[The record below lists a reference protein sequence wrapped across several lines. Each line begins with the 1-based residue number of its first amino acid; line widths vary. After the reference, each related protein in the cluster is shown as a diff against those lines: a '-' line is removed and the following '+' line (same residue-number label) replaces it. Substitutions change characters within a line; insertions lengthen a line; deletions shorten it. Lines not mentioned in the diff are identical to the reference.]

1 MQENFVSDLTN
12 DLISQVR
19 EAIEA
24 KESLA
29 ISAGATKAFM
39 GRQIKTDRTIDVSGH
54 TGIVSYQPVELVMTA
69 RAGTTLSEIESALA
83 ENNQMLACEPPRF
96 DGKATLG
103 GTLAANV
110 SGPGRPWYGSIR
122 DHVLGVTLINGKAE
136 QLRFG
141 GQVMKN
147 VAGYDLSRLQAGAMG
162 GLGLMTEISLKVLPK
177 PATTRTL
184 KFTMDQAE
192 AIQRMNAMSGQPKP
206 ITAAYWSIGELHVRL
221 AGAASAVDAT
231 AKSWGGEEV
240 APEVALSI
248 WSDLQDQKS
257 AIFNA
262 DKVWRFSVKSSADV
276 LPLEGDSLVNWGGAE
291 RWYSGDHSFD
301 RMVELAQ
308 SAGGQVSLYRGGDR
322 TEEVLHPINPSI
334 QGLQQRIKASVDP
347 QGVFN
352 PGRAYGWL

>member
-1 MQENFVSDLTN
+1 MSDLTSE
-12 DLISQVR
+12 LIAQVR
-19 EAIEA
+19 DAVEA
-24 KESLA
+24 KETLA
-29 ISAGATKAFM
+29 ISAGCSKTFI
-39 GRQIKTDRTIDVSGH
+39 GRQIETDRTIDVSGH

-69 RAGTTLSEIESALA
+69 RAGTTLAEIESALA

-96 DGKATLG
+96 GGKATLG
-103 GTLAANV
+103 GTLATNV

-122 DHVLGVTLINGKAE
+122 DHVLGVTLINGESK

-192 AIQRMNAMSGQPKP
+192 AIQRMNSMSGQPKP
-206 ITAAYWSIGELHVRL
+206 ITAAYWSSGELFVRL

-231 AKSWGGEEV
+231 AKSWGGEEL
-240 APEVALSI
+240 ASDVALAL
-248 WSDLQDQKS
+248 WSDLQDQKL

-262 DKVWRFSVKSSADV
+262 DKVWRFSMKSSADV
-276 LPLEGDSLVNWGGAE
+276 LPIEGDSLINWGGAE
-291 RWYSGDHSFD
+291 RWYVGDHSFD
-301 RMVELAQ
+301 RMVALAEG
-308 SAGGQVSLYRGGDR
+308 AGGQVSLYRGGDR
-322 TEEVLHPINPSI
+322 TDEVLHPVNPSI
-334 QGLQQRIKASVDP
+334 QSLQQRIKASVDP

-352 PGRAYGWL
+352 PGRAFGWL

>member
-1 MQENFVSDLTN
+1 VSDLTN
-12 DLISQVR
+12 ELIAQVR
-19 EAIEA
+19 DAVEA
-24 KESLA
+24 KETLA
-29 ISAGATKAFM
+29 ISAGCSKTFM
-39 GRQIKTDRTIDVSGH
+39 GRQIETDRTIDVSGH

-69 RAGTTLSEIESALA
+69 RAGTTLAEIESALA

-96 DGKATLG
+96 GGRATLG
-103 GTLAANV
+103 GTLATNV

-122 DHVLGVTLINGKAE
+122 DHVLGVTLINGESE

-192 AIQRMNAMSGQPKP
+192 AIQRMNSMSGQPKP
-206 ITAAYWSIGELHVRL
+206 ITAAYWSSGELYVRL

-231 AKSWGGEEV
+231 AKSWGGEEL
-240 APEVALSI
+240 ASDVALAL
-248 WSDLQDQKS
+248 WSDLQDQQL

-262 DKVWRFSVKSSADV
+262 DKVWRFSMKSSADV
-276 LPLEGDSLVNWGGAE
+276 LPIEGDSLINWGGAE
-291 RWYSGDHSFD
+291 RWYVGDHSFD
-301 RMVELAQ
+301 RMVALAEG
-308 SAGGQVSLYRGGDR
+308 AGGQVSLYRGGDR
-322 TEEVLHPINPSI
+322 TDEVLHPVNPSI
-334 QGLQQRIKASVDP
+334 QSLQQRIKASVDP

-352 PGRAYGWL
+352 PGRAFGWL

>member
-1 MQENFVSDLTN
+1 MSDLTN
-12 DLISQVR
+12 ELIAQVR
-19 EAIEA
+19 DAVEA
-24 KESLA
+24 KETLA
-29 ISAGATKAFM
+29 ISAGCSKTFM
-39 GRQIKTDRTIDVSGH
+39 GRQIETDRTIDVSGH

-69 RAGTTLSEIESALA
+69 RAGTTLAEIESALA

-96 DGKATLG
+96 GGKATLG

-122 DHVLGVTLINGKAE
+122 DHVLGVTLINGESE

-192 AIQRMNAMSGQPKP
+192 AIQRMNSMSGQPKP
-206 ITAAYWSIGELHVRL
+206 ITAAYWSSGELFVRL

-231 AKSWGGEEV
+231 TESWGGEEL
-240 APEVALSI
+240 ASDVALAL
-248 WSDLQDQKS
+248 WSDLQDQQL

-262 DKVWRFSVKSSADV
+262 DKVWRFSMKSSADV
-276 LPLEGDSLVNWGGAE
+276 LPIEGDSLINWGGAE
-291 RWYSGDHSFD
+291 RWYVGDHSFD
-301 RMVELAQ
+301 RMVVLAEG
-308 SAGGQVSLYRGGDR
+308 AGGQVSLYRGGDR
-322 TEEVLHPINPSI
+322 TDEVLHPVNPSI
-334 QGLQQRIKASVDP
+334 QSLQQRIKASVDP

-352 PGRAYGWL
+352 PGRAFGWL

>member
-1 MQENFVSDLTN
+1 MSNLTN
-12 DLISQVR
+12 ELIAQVLD
-19 EAIEA
+19 AVEA
-24 KESLA
+24 KETLA
-29 ISAGATKAFM
+29 ISAGCSKTFM
-39 GRQIKTDRTIDVSGH
+39 GRQVETDRTIDVSGH

-69 RAGTTLSEIESALA
+69 RAGTTLAEIESALA

-96 DGKATLG
+96 GGKATLG

-122 DHVLGVTLINGKAE
+122 DHVLGVTLINGEAE

-192 AIQRMNAMSGQPKP
+192 AIQRMNSMSGQPKP
-206 ITAAYWSIGELHVRL
+206 ITAAYWSSGELFVRL

-231 AKSWGGEEV
+231 AKSWGGEELASDV
-240 APEVALSI
+240 ASAL
-248 WSDLQDQKS
+248 WSDLQDQQL

-262 DKVWRFSVKSSADV
+262 DKVWRFSMKSSADV
-276 LPLEGDSLVNWGGAE
+276 LPIEGDSLINWGGAE
-291 RWYSGDHSFD
+291 RWYVGDHSFD
-301 RMVELAQ
+301 RMVALAE

-322 TEEVLHPINPSI
+322 TDEVLHPVNPSI
-334 QGLQQRIKASVDP
+334 QSLQQRIKASVDP

-352 PGRAYGWL
+352 PGRAFGWL

>member
-1 MQENFVSDLTN
+1 MSDLTN
-12 DLISQVR
+12 ELIAQVR
-19 EAIEA
+19 DAVEA
-24 KESLA
+24 KETLA
-29 ISAGATKAFM
+29 ISAGCSKTFM
-39 GRQIKTDRTIDVSGH
+39 GRQIETDRTIDVSGH

-69 RAGTTLSEIESALA
+69 RAGTTLAEIESALA

-96 DGKATLG
+96 GGKATLG
-103 GTLAANV
+103 GTLATNV

-122 DHVLGVTLINGKAE
+122 DHVLGVTLINGESE

-192 AIQRMNAMSGQPKP
+192 AIQRMNSMSGQPKP
-206 ITAAYWSIGELHVRL
+206 ITAAYWSSGELFVRL

-231 AKSWGGEEV
+231 TKSWGGEEL
-240 APEVALSI
+240 ASDVALAL
-248 WSDLQDQKS
+248 WSDLQDQKL

-262 DKVWRFSVKSSADV
+262 DKVWRFSMKSSADA
-276 LPLEGDSLVNWGGAE
+276 LPIEGDSLINWGGAE
-291 RWYSGDHSFD
+291 RWYVGDHSFD
-301 RMVELAQ
+301 RMVALAEG
-308 SAGGQVSLYRGGDR
+308 AGGQVSLYRGGDR
-322 TEEVLHPINPSI
+322 TDEVLHPVNPSI
-334 QGLQQRIKASVDP
+334 QSLQQRIKASVDP

-352 PGRAYGWL
+352 PGRAFGWL

>member
-1 MQENFVSDLTN
+1 MSDLTN
-12 DLISQVR
+12 ELIAQVR
-19 EAIEA
+19 DAVEA
-24 KESLA
+24 KETLA
-29 ISAGATKAFM
+29 ISAGCSKTFM
-39 GRQIKTDRTIDVSGH
+39 GRQIETDRTIDVSGH

-69 RAGTTLSEIESALA
+69 RAGTTLAEIESALA

-96 DGKATLG
+96 GGKATLG

-122 DHVLGVTLINGKAE
+122 DHVLGVTLINGESE

-192 AIQRMNAMSGQPKP
+192 AIQRMNSMSGQPKP
-206 ITAAYWSIGELHVRL
+206 ITAAYWSSGELFVRL

-231 AKSWGGEEV
+231 TESWGGEEL
-240 APEVALSI
+240 ASDVALAL
-248 WSDLQDQKS
+248 WSDLQDQQL

-262 DKVWRFSVKSSADV
+262 DKVWRFSMKSSADV
-276 LPLEGDSLVNWGGAE
+276 LPIEGDSLINWGGAE
-291 RWYSGDHSFD
+291 RWYVGDHSFD
-301 RMVELAQ
+301 RMVALAEG
-308 SAGGQVSLYRGGDR
+308 AGGQVSLYRGGDR
-322 TEEVLHPINPSI
+322 TDEVLHPVNPSI
-334 QGLQQRIKASVDP
+334 QSLQQRIKASVDP

-352 PGRAYGWL
+352 PGRAFGWL

>member
-1 MQENFVSDLTN
+1 MSDLTSE
-12 DLISQVR
+12 LIAQVR
-19 EAIEA
+19 DAVEA
-24 KESLA
+24 KETLA
-29 ISAGATKAFM
+29 ISAGCSKTFI
-39 GRQIKTDRTIDVSGH
+39 GRQIETDRTIDVSGH

-69 RAGTTLSEIESALA
+69 RAGTTLAEIESALA

-96 DGKATLG
+96 GGKATLG
-103 GTLAANV
+103 GTLATNV

-122 DHVLGVTLINGKAE
+122 DHVLGVTLINGESK

-192 AIQRMNAMSGQPKP
+192 AIQRMNSMSGQPKP
-206 ITAAYWSIGELHVRL
+206 ITAAYWSSGELYVRL

-231 AKSWGGEEV
+231 AKSWGGEEL
-240 APEVALSI
+240 ASDVALAL
-248 WSDLQDQKS
+248 WSDLQDQQL

-262 DKVWRFSVKSSADV
+262 DKVWRFSMKSSADV
-276 LPLEGDSLVNWGGAE
+276 LPIEGDSLINWGGAE
-291 RWYSGDHSFD
+291 RWYVGDHSFD
-301 RMVELAQ
+301 RMVALAE
-308 SAGGQVSLYRGGDR
+308 STGGQVSLYRGGDR
-322 TEEVLHPINPSI
+322 TDEVLHPVNPSI
-334 QGLQQRIKASVDP
+334 QSLQQRIKASVDP

-352 PGRAYGWL
+352 PGRAFGWL

>member
-1 MQENFVSDLTN
+1 MSDLTN
-12 DLISQVR
+12 ELIAQVR
-19 EAIEA
+19 DAVEA
-24 KESLA
+24 KETLA
-29 ISAGATKAFM
+29 ISAGCSKTFM
-39 GRQIKTDRTIDVSGH
+39 GRQIETDRTIDVSGH

-69 RAGTTLSEIESALA
+69 RAGTTLAEIESALA

-96 DGKATLG
+96 GGKATLG
-103 GTLAANV
+103 GTLATNV

-122 DHVLGVTLINGKAE
+122 DHVLGVTLINGESK

-192 AIQRMNAMSGQPKP
+192 AIQRMNSMSGQPKP
-206 ITAAYWSIGELHVRL
+206 ITAAYWSSGELYVRL

-231 AKSWGGEEV
+231 AKSWGGEEL
-240 APEVALSI
+240 ASDVALAL
-248 WSDLQDQKS
+248 WSDLQDQQL

-262 DKVWRFSVKSSADV
+262 DKVWRFSMKSSADV
-276 LPLEGDSLVNWGGAE
+276 LPIEGDSLINWGGAE
-291 RWYSGDHSFD
+291 RWYVGDHSFD
-301 RMVELAQ
+301 RMVALAEG
-308 SAGGQVSLYRGGDR
+308 AGGQVSLYRGGDR
-322 TEEVLHPINPSI
+322 TDEVLHPVNPSI
-334 QGLQQRIKASVDP
+334 QSLQQRIKASVDP

-352 PGRAYGWL
+352 PGRAFGWL

>member
-1 MQENFVSDLTN
+1 MSDLTSE
-12 DLISQVR
+12 LIAQVR
-19 EAIEA
+19 DAVEA
-24 KESLA
+24 KETLA
-29 ISAGATKAFM
+29 ISAGCSKTFI
-39 GRQIKTDRTIDVSGH
+39 GRQIETDRTIDVSGH

-69 RAGTTLSEIESALA
+69 RAGTTLAEIESALA

-96 DGKATLG
+96 GGKATLG
-103 GTLAANV
+103 GTLATNV

-122 DHVLGVTLINGKAE
+122 DHVLGVTLINGESK

-192 AIQRMNAMSGQPKP
+192 AIQRMNSMSGQPKP
-206 ITAAYWSIGELHVRL
+206 ITAAYWSSGELFVRL

-231 AKSWGGEEV
+231 AKSWGGEELASDV
-240 APEVALSI
+240 ASAL
-248 WSDLQDQKS
+248 WSDLQDQQL

-262 DKVWRFSVKSSADV
+262 DKVWRFSMKSSADV
-276 LPLEGDSLVNWGGAE
+276 LPIEGDSLINWGGAE
-291 RWYSGDHSFD
+291 RWYVGDHSFD
-301 RMVELAQ
+301 RMVALAE

-322 TEEVLHPINPSI
+322 TDEVLHPVNPSI
-334 QGLQQRIKASVDP
+334 QSLQQRIKASVDP

-352 PGRAYGWL
+352 PGRAFGWL